1 MNVTF
6 EDTKMQKLKHS
17 DLQTKELTQLPK
29 SVTEETILDIH
40 HWTEDLFSFRLTRPS
55 EFRFRSG
62 EFVMIGLM
70 DEQKPILRAYS
81 IASPSWDDGLNF
93 YSIKVS
99 NGPLTSR
106 LQHLKKGEKILLGR
120 KPTGTLVLDALK
132 PGKRLFLLSTGT
144 GVAPFASILREPETY
159 EKFDEVILTQ
169 TCRGVSDLNYSA
181 AMIKALKDDP
191 LVGDEAPGRVKY
203 YATTT
208 RETSSHMGRITDLM
222 QSGKFFSDLT
232 IPKFDSANDRVM
244 ICGST
249 AMITDTKNILQTEG
263 LNEGS
268 NAAPGEFVVEKAFVA

>member
-1 MNVTF
+1 MDVTF
-6 EDTKMQKLKHS
+6 EDTKMKALNLNG
-17 DLQTKELTQLPK
+17 LQAEKVPQLPK
-29 SVTEETILDIH
+29 TVTEETILDIH
-40 HWTEDLFSFRLTRPS
+40 HWTDDLFSFRLTRPP

-70 DEQKPILRAYS
+70 DGQKPILRAYS

-106 LQHLKKGEKILLGR
+106 LQHLQKGQKILLSR

-159 EKFDEVILTQ
+159 EKFETVILTQ
-169 TCRGVSDLNYSA
+169 TCRNLSDLNYSA
-181 AMIKALKDDP
+181 AMINALKDDP
-191 LVGDEAPGRVKY
+191 LIGDEAPGRVKY
-203 YATTT
+203 YASTT
-208 RETSSHMGRITDLM
+208 RENASHMGRITDLM
-222 QSGKFFSDLT
+222 RSGKFFSDLS
-232 IPKFDSANDRVM
+232 IPKFDSTTDRVM

-249 AMITDTKNILQTEG
+249 AMIADTKQILQVEG
-263 LNEGS
+263 LTEGS